1 MIVNKHVKLLI
12 QVLKHHGTSQQSFVT
27 AMNEQSGEQ
36 TFGAKLTYD
45 NAVVLWLLCEQQ
57 TLGKLPSHSGIHFTC
72 VACVVSRLIIII
84 FQMCATFKKLSGE
97 CMQKKS

>member
-57 TLGKLPSHSGIHFTC
+57 TLGKLPSHSDIHITC
-72 VACVVSRLIIII
+72 VACVCQQIDHYNIPDVRHV
-84 FQMCATFKKLSGE
+84 
-97 CMQKKS
+97 